1 MKFILSL
8 KMSIYEYQFF
18 TIINNINFNY
28 NSKMKNNI
36 KKENYI
42 L

>member
-8 KMSIYEYQFF
+8 KMSINEYQFF

>member
-1 MKFILSL
+1 MKFISP

-18 TIINNINFNY
+18 AIINNIIFNY